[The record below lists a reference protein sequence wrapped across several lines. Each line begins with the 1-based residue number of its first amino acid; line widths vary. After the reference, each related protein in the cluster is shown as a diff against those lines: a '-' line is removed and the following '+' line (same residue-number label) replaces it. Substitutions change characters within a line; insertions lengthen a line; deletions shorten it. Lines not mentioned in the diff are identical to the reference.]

1 MNDPLPQQ
9 LPAAGADAKPGVTL
23 RLLGVPACLSED
35 CWSPLERHDAL
46 LLAVLAL
53 KGPQPRA
60 TAAALL
66 WPDADPQRAQASLRQ
81 RLHRLRRRLGH
92 ALVSDTGAMVLLDD
106 VRHDLEDPSLDAA
119 TADHALLGALDFS
132 DKPEAAETLEMLRDR
147 WAATRLQA
155 LEARADDLEHR
166 QQFDEAL
173 RLAER
178 LLAASPTSEHAHRRC
193 IRLHYLRGDVAQ
205 ALVSVERCRQR
216 LQALLGLRPGAE
228 IESLATLLSRAASR
242 PVPGSTLSAVAWQR
256 PPRLVGRQQTW
267 ALLESACAAGLVVL
281 LRGDAGIG
289 KTRLAHEFCSSRG
302 PLITAKAD
310 PADAA
315 LPLALLQRL
324 MQEHPA
330 GDAVEAVPWR
340 QLAQALK
347 RWAAQPRTTVFIDDL
362 QWADAASLEA
372 LLDALAL
379 DRPPN
384 LPVLL
389 GVRDGVVP
397 SALQVWLQR
406 LPAGDWLDLPLT
418 PLDEEAVREL
428 LDDLGWPGVP
438 AHRREQMLAVL
449 TQRAAGH
456 PLLLL
461 ELLRTRRGGRAV
473 QPSGESVARQLQ
485 GMFTR
490 RISRLDPAAQS
501 VLGVAACA
509 GPSFSLPLAAQVLD
523 WPSEMVESAWD
534 SLSREQLLQDDQ
546 RLLDAVADAARQAVP
561 TAVAMATH
569 RALAIALAERPETAE
584 RVAHHWEQAGVW
596 AQAAAAYEQAAR
608 AHEPRQ
614 GEVLLLWD
622 RCAACHQEAGQSAEV
637 VAASWAAL
645 EAAAVA
651 EGQADLLARI
661 ERLRSQAQQP
671 AAQLR
676 LLLVEARAH
685 LNAGSADSAL
695 EPARHARGLAVE
707 MADTAAALEAVA
719 WEALAVALKGDMV
732 AARALLDE
740 GREQAGPVPDPVALQ
755 HWRGVLGYV
764 LHLAGDNARACT
776 AMAEAAEG
784 AESVGRLGDAFEHVA
799 NLSTT
804 LAMLGRTAESRAA
817 GARALALWQKLGEPA
832 SLSAAVVQMQLAAV
846 ELSDGRFDRALEL
859 LNQALRAFRRQG
871 SLSLAALA
879 EHRLAQAW
887 MRLGQPARARQVLTP
902 LPAQAD
908 AGRRA
913 MREMLLVRLDSAQ
926 GERAL
931 ARLRKAQ
938 AAGALT
944 ASDSRALRLH
954 MAQHAPADEALALAE
969 AVVAEATADGDPPA
983 AAHAHVRAALACV
996 ALGRLKAAS
1005 DQLLAGWAHGRNNGA
1020 LDVDQLLF
1028 CAWVHEAATAVGAH
1042 GVAGE
1047 ARATARRW
1055 ATSAWPHVPAAW
1067 RTSFQRRVQSLGL
1080 EIEPG
1085 DG

>member
-1 MNDPLPQQ
+1 M
-9 LPAAGADAKPGVTL
+9 
-23 RLLGVPACLSED
+23 
-35 CWSPLERHDAL
+35 
-46 LLAVLAL
+46 
-53 KGPQPRA
+53 
-60 TAAALL
+60 AAALL

-106 VRHDLEDPSLDAA
+106 VRHDLEDPSLDAPA
-119 TADHALLGALDFS
+119 ADHALLGALDFS
-132 DKPEAAETLEMLRDR
+132 DKPEVAETLEMLRDR

-155 LEARADDLEHR
+155 LEARADALEHR

-205 ALVSVERCRQR
+205 ALVSVDRCRER

-242 PVPGSTLSAVAWQR
+242 PVPVSTLSAVAWQR
-256 PPRLVGRQQTW
+256 PPRLVGRQQSW
-267 ALLESACAAGLVVL
+267 ALLESACTAGLVVL

-324 MQEHPA
+324 MLEHPA
-330 GDAVEAVPWR
+330 ADAVEPVPWR
-340 QLAQALK
+340 QLAQALQ

-389 GVRDGVVP
+389 GVRDGAVP

-406 LPAGDWLDLPLT
+406 LPAGDWLDLPLA

-490 RISRLDPAAQS
+490 RISRLEPAGQS
-501 VLGVAACA
+501 VLRVAACA

-523 WPSEMVESAWD
+523 WPAEVVESAWD

-569 RALAIALAERPETAE
+569 RALAIALAERPESAE
-584 RVAHHWEQAGVW
+584 RVAHHWERAGVW

-622 RCAACHQEAGQSAEV
+622 RCAACHREAGQSAEAV
-637 VAASWAAL
+637 TASWAAL

-651 EGQADLLARI
+651 EGQAELLARI
-661 ERLRSQAQQP
+661 ERHRSWAQQP

-685 LNAGSADSAL
+685 LNAGSADGAL
-695 EPARHARGLAVE
+695 EPARRARGLAVE
-707 MADTAAALEAVA
+707 LADTAAALEAVA
-719 WEALAVALKGDMV
+719 WEALAVALKGNV
-732 AARALLDE
+732 ATARGLLDE
-740 GREQAGPVPDPVALQ
+740 GRAQAGPAPDPVALQ
-755 HWRGVLGYV
+755 HWRGALGYV
-764 LHLAGDNARACT
+764 LHLAGDNTSACV
-776 AMAEAAEG
+776 AMQEVAEG
-784 AESVGRLGDAFEHVA
+784 AEAAGRLGDAFEHVA

-804 LAMLGRTAESRAA
+804 MAMLGRTAESRAA
-817 GARALALWQKLGEPA
+817 GARALAIWRKLGEPA

-859 LNQALRAFRRQG
+859 LNQALQAFRRQG

-887 MRLGQPARARQVLTP
+887 MRLGQPARARQVLTT
-902 LPAQAD
+902 LPEQAD

-913 MREMLLVRLDSAQ
+913 MREMLLVRLDNVQ
-926 GERAL
+926 GARAF
-931 ARLRKAQ
+931 ARLRAAQ

-954 MAQHAPADEALALAE
+954 MAQHAPADEALALVEAVLAE
-969 AVVAEATADGDPPA
+969 ASADGDPPA

-996 ALGRLKAAS
+996 ALGRLKAAF
-1005 DQLLAGWAHGRNNGA
+1005 DQLRAGWAYGRNNGA
-1020 LDVDQLLF
+1020 LDVDQLQF
-1028 CAWVHEAATAVGAH
+1028 CAWVHEAAKAVGDH
-1042 GVAGE
+1042 GAAEE

-1055 ATSAWPHVPAAW
+1055 AKGAWPHVPAAW
-1067 RTSFQRRVQSLGL
+1067 RTGFLRRVRSLGS
-1080 EIEPG
+1080 EIESC
-1085 DG
+1085 DD